1 MENPKDLNEL
11 REKRISDLLSHV
23 VETVPFYES
32 IPQYAKLSDF
42 PVVNKNLIRTNF
54 QEFQSTAFKDK
65 QLFPAITSGS
75 TGTPFKV
82 YKDKGKII
90 RHQAE
95 NIFFSE
101 IAGYKFGT
109 RLYYLRVWNAINR
122 KSKLKSWM
130 QNIIMQD
137 ADDISFQKMDI
148 FFKKIKKDKTP
159 KTILAFASTY
169 EGIVRYIKEKKEP
182 VDNYNVRCILT
193 ISETLPE
200 KTKEE
205 LRAIFKCPVVSRY
218 SNIENGFIA
227 QQCLD
232 ENNEYHINTSGFF
245 VELLNLN
252 NDNKVIDGE
261 LGRIVITDL
270 FNYAM
275 PLIRYDTG
283 DLARI
288 SQKAKCSLLTP
299 VFTKI
304 EGRRV
309 DFIYNTNNNLLSP
322 HVITNTMWKFTE
334 VVQFQFIQNTE
345 KEYHFKLNCVL
356 NKLADE
362 NLLISEIKK
371 YVGNDAI
378 ISIEYVDE
386 IPLLSSGKRKKII
399 NNFRPN
405 G

>member
-1 MENPKDLNEL
+1 
-11 REKRISDLLSHV
+11 
-23 VETVPFYES
+23 
-32 IPQYAKLSDF
+32 
-42 PVVNKNLIRTNF
+42 
-54 QEFQSTAFKDK
+54 
-65 QLFPAITSGS
+65 
-75 TGTPFKV
+75 
-82 YKDKGKII
+82 
-90 RHQAE
+90 
-95 NIFFSE
+95 
-101 IAGYKFGT
+101 
-109 RLYYLRVWNAINR
+109 
-122 KSKLKSWM
+122 
-130 QNIIMQD
+130 
-137 ADDISFQKMDI
+137 
-148 FFKKIKKDKTP
+148 
-159 KTILAFASTY
+159 
-169 EGIVRYIKEKKEP
+169 
-182 VDNYNVRCILT
+182 
-193 ISETLPE
+193 
-200 KTKEE
+200 
-205 LRAIFKCPVVSRY
+205 
-218 SNIENGFIA
+218 
-227 QQCLD
+227 
-232 ENNEYHINTSGFF
+232 
-245 VELLNLN
+245 
-252 NDNKVIDGE
+252 
-261 LGRIVITDL
+261 
-270 FNYAM
+270 M